1 MERKVGLSPLFAAPY
16 GQSKMTLVEQVT
28 EVCRMLAAEGYDF
41 VVAGGFARDT
51 AAGVPPKD
59 ADICVYGGTLRNAF
73 MANLP
78 DYMFNWAE
86 SNGLTHSKAYSYGSG
101 GSDFDERIDGVVKL
115 GQVDIIFYHEAHS
128 WQEIVDK
135 FDFNINQF
143 YFPSS
148 IPQRDFGTHGR
159 DEPQLVGYD
168 PVFTDASVAYGGN
181 HTQLL
186 VCGLLTV
193 RDDYSEARYQ
203 YVAEKFVKL
212 WPGIRLWLET
222 RLEERD
228 ANSSY

>member
-1 MERKVGLSPLFAAPY
+1 MN
-16 GQSKMTLVEQVT
+16 LVEQVT

-41 VVAGGFARDT
+41 VVAGGFARDI
-51 AAGVPPKD
+51 AAGAAPKD
-59 ADICVYGGTLRNAF
+59 ADVCVYGGTLRSAF

-78 DYMFNWAE
+78 DYMFDWAE
-86 SNGLTHSKAYSYGSG
+86 SHGLPHSKAYSYGG
-101 GSDFDERIDGVVKL
+101 GATDFDERIDGVVKL
-115 GQVDIIFYHEAHS
+115 GQVDIIFYHEARS

-168 PVFTDASVAYGGN
+168 PVFTSDHVWYGGDAE
-181 HTQLL
+181 QLL
-186 VCGLLTV
+186 NCGLMTV

-212 WPGIRLWLET
+212 WPGLLNWFRVQED
-222 RLEERD
+222 RVE
-228 ANSSY
+228 